1 MLARG
6 CKLMLPVVLLAMLL
20 VLLVETPVA
29 AVIYDDW
36 SQWRGPH
43 RDGVVS
49 GAASPASWP
58 ERLNL
63 RWKLTVGQGHSS
75 PILAGGRLFV
85 FTRQQDT
92 EVASSIDP
100 ESGKV
105 VWQQSYP
112 APYRMNP
119 AAQAHGE
126 GPKSTPVFADGRLY
140 TFGIGGILTCWD
152 ASSGTVR
159 WRKEFS
165 KQYRETSPL
174 YGTAMSPV
182 VDRGMVIA
190 HVGGQDSGALTAFDA
205 QSGEVKWR
213 WSDGPAYS
221 SPIVVE
227 LGGVRQVVTETQN
240 FIAAVS
246 AANGQL
252 LWKIPFN
259 TEYVQNIPTLVLYHD
274 LLIFSGLS
282 KGIMAV
288 RPTEKDGKWLTE
300 NVWHNSDLSM
310 YMSSPVVRGDL
321 LFGFSHYK
329 KGEFFCADARTGA
342 TQWTSPPRQGDNA
355 AVLIAGEY
363 LLLLKDDAE
372 LIVAKA
378 SGKSFEPLRQYT
390 VADSPTWAHPLVL
403 RNGVVIKDATTLA
416 LWTTTK

>member
-1 MLARG
+1 M
-6 CKLMLPVVLLAMLL
+6 LLAMLL
-20 VLLVETPVA
+20 ALEALTPVGA
-29 AVIYDDW
+29 AIYDDW
-36 SQWRGPH
+36 PQWRGPH

-49 GAASPASWP
+49 AAAAPASWP
-58 ERLNL
+58 DRLNL
-63 RWKLTVGQGHSS
+63 RWKVTVGQGHSS
-75 PILAGGRLFV
+75 PILAGGRLFI

-100 ESGKV
+100 DTGKV
-105 VWQQSYP
+105 IWQQSYA
-112 APYRMNP
+112 APYKMNP
-119 AAQAHGE
+119 AAQSHGE
-126 GPKSTPVFADGRLY
+126 GPKSTPVFAERNLY

-152 ASSGTVR
+152 ALSGTVR

-174 YGTAMSPV
+174 FGAAMSPV

-213 WSDGPAYS
+213 WASDGPAYA
-221 SPIVVE
+221 SPIIVE

-246 AANGQL
+246 VANGQL

-259 TEYVQNIPTLVLYHD
+259 TEYVQNIPTLALYHD

-288 RPTEKDGKWLTE
+288 RATEKGGTWLAE
-300 NVWHNSDLSM
+300 NVWRNSDLSM
-310 YMSSPVVRGDL
+310 YMSSPVVQGDL

-329 KGEFFCADARTGA
+329 KGEFFCADARTGT

-416 LWTTTK
+416 LWATTK